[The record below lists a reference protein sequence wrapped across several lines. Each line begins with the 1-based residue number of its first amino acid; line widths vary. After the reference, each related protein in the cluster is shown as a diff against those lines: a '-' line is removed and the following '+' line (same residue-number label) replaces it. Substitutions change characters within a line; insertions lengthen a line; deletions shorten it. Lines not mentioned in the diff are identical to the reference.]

1 MNAVTEMHAPE
12 QRAPVAAPHATH
24 KFKLLLKREFW
35 EHKGGFLWAPAI
47 AGAVFLVLT
56 LLGMAVGQ
64 MALNRGADGP
74 IIVNGRETTV
84 RAFNMD
90 MNALTQAMS
99 SKEVAEMGQ
108 ALNGSLY
115 MAASWSLIVFGF
127 VVFFYLLGCL
137 YDERKDRSV
146 LFWKSMPVSDSATVL
161 SKATSALVVAPLLAL
176 GAGIVTMLLFLIF
189 VAGFMA
195 THGGSASTMV
205 FGPASPLNVIGHLLA
220 ALPVYVLWALPTA
233 GWLMLCSAWA
243 RSKPFLWAIAIPV
256 VTGVFVSWFDLMKG
270 FDLDTGWFWSN
281 IVGRLLIGT
290 WPGSWLPYTDA
301 MPNITNH
308 GADVVMGTA
317 LVHTYL
323 LLGTT
328 QLWIGAIAGAAMIFG
343 AIQLRRRRE
352 LAD

>member
-1 MNAVTEMHAPE
+1 MNTVAEIPAAD
-12 QRAPVAAPHATH
+12 QRVPVATPHATH

-56 LLGMAVGQ
+56 LLGMGVGE
-64 MALNRGADGP
+64 MALNRADGN
-74 IIVNGRETTV
+74 VNINGQDISINGLNLGQITQ
-84 RAFNMD
+84 D
-90 MNALTQAMS
+90 MSA
-99 SKEVAEMGQ
+99 EDVAQMGQ

-115 MAASWSLIVFGF
+115 MAASWSLMVFGF

-161 SKATSALVVAPLLAL
+161 SKAASALIIAPVLALAAGIATMLVFLLLA
-176 GAGIVTMLLFLIF
+176 AAF
-189 VAGFMA
+189 VA
-195 THGGSASTMV
+195 THGGNAGDLV
-205 FGPASPLNVIGHLLA
+205 LGPASPLNVIGHLIA
-220 ALPVYVLWALPTA
+220 ALPIYALWALPTA

-256 VTGVFVSWFDLMKG
+256 VSGVFVSWFGMMRT

-281 IVGRLLIGT
+281 VVGRLLIGT
-290 WPGSWLPYTDA
+290 WPGSWVPYTDA
-301 MPNITNH
+301 MSNIGNH
-308 GADVVMGTA
+308 GADAILRTTSLANTYSMLGTA
-317 LVHTYL
+317 
-323 LLGTT
+323 
-328 QLWIGAIAGAAMIFG
+328 QLWIGVIAGAAMIYG